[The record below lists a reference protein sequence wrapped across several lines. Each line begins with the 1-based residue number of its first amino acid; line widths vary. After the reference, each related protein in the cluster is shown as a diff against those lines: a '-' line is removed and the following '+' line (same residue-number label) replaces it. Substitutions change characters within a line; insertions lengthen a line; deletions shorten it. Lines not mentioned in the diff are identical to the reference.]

1 MKKKLVILKEAKMW
15 KLVDVPISINIV
27 SYKWVF
33 KAKKNIAGNVVY
45 YKTCLVVQEF
55 SQVSGIDYFDTYVS
69 IAQLSSIYTIL
80 TIVAAQNIEIYQ
92 IDIKGAY
99 LNGKLTNDK
108 IIYMKQPPSFADP
121 TFPHQVCYLVKIL
134 YGLK

>member
-1 MKKKLVILKEAKMW
+1 MKKELAILKEAKMW
-15 KLVDVPISINIV
+15 KLVDVSIGINIV
-27 SYKWVF
+27 SCKWVF

-45 YKTCLVVQEF
+45 YKACLVVQEF
-55 SQVSGIDYFDTYVS
+55 SQVPSIDYFDTYVS
-69 IAQLSSIYTIL
+69 IAQLSSIHTIL
-80 TIVAAQNIEIYQ
+80 TTVAAQNIETYQ
-92 IDIKGAY
+92 IDIKRAY

-108 IIYMKQPPSFADP
+108 IINMKQPLSFTDP